1 MRRNAIL
8 KLLSLLGPGIFAI
21 GYTIGTGSVTSMA
34 MTGADYGLKLAWALL
49 LSCVFSGMLMEAY
62 GRFACVTGETS
73 LHGVRRYIP
82 GGTLW
87 AVLVFI
93 GVVVGQYTCMGGILT
108 LSSGAICEMLTMFFP
123 GIEPGARW
131 MVLTVAVL
139 IMGFM
144 LMMMLIG
151 RYGFFE
157 KLLAFFVMIMG
168 LTFIASAFVVWP
180 DAATMKRALPPLI
193 PSGGEG
199 LLMLASLVGT
209 TLAAPTFVTRPLLIK
224 EKGGTAATIREHRI
238 DSAVSATLMFVISG
252 SIMLVAT
259 GSLFSEGKTIVKILD
274 MAHTLEPLAG
284 RFAVVLFMFGILAA
298 GLSSIFPIMMVAPLL
313 MGDWKSGAMDTK
325 SRSFRM
331 WCLVASLAALIVPFL
346 GGNPV
351 FVTIMAQISNV
362 FVLPLTVAVILYM
375 LNRKAVMGEHRA
387 GVLLNIGLVGS
398 LIFALAIA
406 YAGVVSLI
414 ERFTA

>member
-1 MRRNAIL
+1 
-8 KLLSLLGPGIFAI
+8 
-21 GYTIGTGSVTSMA
+21 
-34 MTGADYGLKLAWALL
+34 
-49 LSCVFSGMLMEAY
+49 
-62 GRFACVTGETS
+62 
-73 LHGVRRYIP
+73 
-82 GGTLW
+82 
-87 AVLVFI
+87 
-93 GVVVGQYTCMGGILT
+93 
-108 LSSGAICEMLTMFFP
+108 
-123 GIEPGARW
+123 
-131 MVLTVAVL
+131 
-139 IMGFM
+139 
-144 LMMMLIG
+144 
-151 RYGFFE
+151 
-157 KLLAFFVMIMG
+157 
-168 LTFIASAFVVWP
+168 
-180 DAATMKRALPPLI
+180 
-193 PSGGEG
+193 
-199 LLMLASLVGT
+199 
-209 TLAAPTFVTRPLLIK
+209 
-224 EKGGTAATIREHRI
+224 
-238 DSAVSATLMFVISG
+238 
-252 SIMLVAT
+252 MLVAT